1 MLETRS
7 TKLFSNV
14 TKEEEKLD
22 ADTNKTEKSV
32 IEKMRDFTF
41 DFDKIINK
49 NRARGRLGGSVG

>member
-49 NRARGRLGGSVG
+49 NRARGRLGS